1 MFDLRETLMQTSQIQ
16 LVPIGIDAWRVVDA
30 GRGPIGHLR
39 VDRDAQ
45 GEHFAV
51 KRFHPSD
58 RQFHALGRFWSR
70 DDAVEAVDDYYGL
83 RGFGAAAA
91 DEASAGAA
99 PPASEGTVV

>member
-70 DDAVEAVDDYYGL
+70 DDAVEAL
-83 RGFGAAAA
+83 LL
-91 DEASAGAA
+91 S
-99 PPASEGTVV
+99 T